1 MAGILDGIRV
11 LDFGRYIAAPFCG
24 QLLADMGADV
34 IRVER
39 PGGEPD
45 RQRGPLGPGGQSLYY
60 VALNRNK
67 RAITLNLDAEPG
79 RRALAELI
87 KQVDV
92 LVHNQPITR
101 AQALGLDYPQL
112 RQVNPRLVLLAIS
125 GFGSV
130 GPYAPYTSLDIAVQ
144 ALSGAASMTGPPEA
158 SPMLSH
164 IPFEDFG
171 TGLYGALAVTLALFH
186 RERTGRG
193 QNVDLALFAT
203 GLSFVAAYGV
213 LAEVALNG
221 MVRRAVGN
229 NVIYAV
235 GGIYRCAEGHLAIAC
250 SAEPLWRKLCRLL
263 ERPELIDDPRL
274 RNDIDRHLHRDLVD
288 QAINNWA
295 RQRTA
300 AEAAKALAEAGI
312 PAGEVLS
319 TDQIQ
324 SHPQTKALQ
333 MAPIIQQ
340 PGLGSVPV
348 SGIAMKFSETPGAIE
363 RSAPAV
369 GEHNREIYD
378 QLLGEGAYE
387 RLKRESA
394 I

>member
-1 MAGILDGIRV
+1 MARILDGIRV
-11 LDFGRYIAAPFCG
+11 LDFGRYIAAPFCC

-39 PGGEPD
+39 PEGEPD

-67 RAITLNLDAEPG
+67 RGITLNLDTDAG
-79 RRALAELI
+79 RRTLAELT
-87 KQVDV
+87 KHTDV

-112 RQVNPRLVLLAIS
+112 RQINPRLVSLAIS

-186 RERTGRG
+186 RERTGQG

-221 MVRRAVGN
+221 VVRRAVGN
-229 NVIYAV
+229 NVIFAV
-235 GGIYRCAEGHLAIAC
+235 GGIYRCLEGHVAIAC
-250 SAEPLWRKLCRLL
+250 AAESLWRRLCRLIQ
-263 ERPELIDDPRL
+263 RPELIDDPRL
-274 RNDIDRHLHRDLVD
+274 KNDIDRYQHRDLVD
-288 QAINNWA
+288 QAISDWT
-295 RQRTA
+295 RQRPA
-300 AEAAKALAEAGI
+300 AEAARALAEAGI
-312 PAGEVLS
+312 PVGEVQS
-319 TDQIQ
+319 VDQIE

-340 PGLGSVPV
+340 PELGPVPV

-363 RSAPAV
+363 RPAPAV
-369 GEHNREIYD
+369 GEHNQEIYD
-378 QLLGEGAYE
+378 RLLGAGASE
-387 RLKRESA
+387 RLKRKSA